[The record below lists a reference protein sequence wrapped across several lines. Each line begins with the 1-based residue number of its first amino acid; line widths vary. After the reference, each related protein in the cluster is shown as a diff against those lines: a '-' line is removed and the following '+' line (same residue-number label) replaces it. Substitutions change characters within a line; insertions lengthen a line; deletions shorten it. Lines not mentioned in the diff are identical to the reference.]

1 VGATR
6 TALHRRRSSIAD
18 KRIDI
23 GHCPEVL
30 AHAAAMAGAIRTA
43 QGFRLA
49 AHLRTVDPAFAVSRL
64 RD

>member
-1 VGATR
+1 
-6 TALHRRRSSIAD
+6 
-18 KRIDI
+18 
-23 GHCPEVL
+23 VL